1 MPRLRMAMVAMAL
14 ITILLPFALGACG
27 EDDAEAEPAT
37 ERSFDRENFSDSTN
51 IDNKYS
57 PLIPG
62 TQFVYEGESDR
73 GAGRQPHRVI
83 FTVTDL
89 TKEID
94 GVTAVVMYDQDINDG
109 KLLEGELATF
119 AQDDDGNVWNMGEYP
134 EEYNEDGK
142 FEDAPDTWLS
152 GVEGAR
158 AGVHMRADPQ
168 TGTSSYRH
176 GFAPKIGFEDVAK
189 VLKTGQ
195 KDCVP
200 TGCYEDV
207 LINDETN
214 PAEPNDGHQLK
225 YYAPDVGNIR
235 AAPGKGGKEPGPRR
249 RIGSPQPQGKRSRT
263 SATGGRGHGA
273 KGHGGSS

>member
-1 MPRLRMAMVAMAL
+1 MNLSRSRIAL
-14 ITILLPFALGACG
+14 FALVLATVLLPLTLNACG

-73 GAGRQPHRVI
+73 GSGRQPHQVI

-94 GVTAVVMYDQDINDG
+94 GVPAIVMYDQDINDG

-134 EEYNEDGK
+134 EEYDENGT

-152 GVEGAR
+152 GIQGAR
-158 AGVHMRADPQ
+158 AGVHMRANPK

-176 GFAPKIGFEDVAK
+176 GMAPKIGFEDLAK
-189 VLKTGQ
+189 VFRTGQ
-195 KDCVP
+195 KNC
-200 TGCYEDV
+200 
-207 LINDETN
+207 
-214 PAEPNDGHQLK
+214 
-225 YYAPDVGNIR
+225 
-235 AAPGKGGKEPGPRR
+235 
-249 RIGSPQPQGKRSRT
+249 
-263 SATGGRGHGA
+263 
-273 KGHGGSS
+273 